1 MAGSRKP
8 PAALAGARRSSSSQS
23 QAEAEADLELEA
35 RRRYDPRDDP
45 EGHCALKRLL
55 VRLRRE
61 GETNGRGGGSVDV
74 DRAAYLL
81 EASAGNV
88 ALASGLY
95 WEVRA
100 D

>member
-8 PAALAGARRSSSSQS
+8 SASARGKRSSQ
-23 QAEAEADLELEA
+23 
-35 RRRYDPRDDP
+35 R
-45 EGHCALKRLL
+45 GALLRELL

-74 DRAAYLL
+74 ERASYLL

-95 WEVRA
+95 WEVRP
-100 D
+100 